1 MALLNF
7 ELDGHAY
14 KTARLIGLL
23 GLAWASLELISY
35 LLIKQY
41 FMQLLENNPK
51 LAGQTKQKEAT
62 AMQMMPRVVCFVH
75 NVIQIPLGLVILLDP
90 FYNRNAI
97 WARDDFSSLVMA
109 ISAGYFLYDT
119 LECMY
124 RLKHEGWDFLLHGVF
139 CLTVYS
145 FLTHTGYLHFYG
157 AGFLMWELST
167 PFMHFRWFLYKI
179 GKDTTK
185 LYQYNALAGMA
196 VFFLC
201 RILWGNF
208 LSIMFW
214 VDSVRVLATPAG
226 ATLPMAAIWVYRVAT
241 VVMNGLNAWWF
252 SKMVTILLEAVRGSS
267 SRGMSKKVTAKAL

>member
-1 MALLNF
+1 MSF
-7 ELDGHAY
+7 QSFRDDPHAY

-35 LLIKQY
+35 VVIRPFFL
-41 FMQLLENNPK
+41 QLLENNPK
-51 LAGQTKQKEAT
+51 LAGQKKKQEAT
-62 AMQMMPRVVCFVH
+62 ATQMMPRVVCFVH
-75 NVIQIPLGLVILLDP
+75 NIIQIPLGLFILLDP

-97 WARDDFSSLVMA
+97 WARDDFSTLVMA

-124 RLKHEGWDFLLHGVF
+124 RIKHEGWDFLLHGVF
-139 CLTVYS
+139 CLMVYS

-185 LYQYNALAGMA
+185 LYAYNALGGMA

-226 ATLPMAAIWVYRVAT
+226 AALPMSAIWVYRLST
-241 VVMNGLNAWWF
+241 LVMNGLNAWWF
-252 SKMVTILLEAVRGSS
+252 SKMMKILLETVRGSS
-267 SRGMSKKVTAKAL
+267 SSSTAKAVTAKAQ

>member
-1 MALLNF
+1 MMLF
-7 ELDGHAY
+7 
-14 KTARLIGLL
+14 
-23 GLAWASLELISY
+23 ISGY
-35 LLIKQY
+35 
-41 FMQLLENNPK
+41 
-51 LAGQTKQKEAT
+51 
-62 AMQMMPRVVCFVH
+62 VVRA
-75 NVIQIPLGLVILLDP
+75 QEPEWML
-90 FYNRNAI
+90 
-97 WARDDFSSLVMA
+97 SSLTCS
-109 ISAGYFLYDT
+109 SAVLCTAGRILPSRHLPAVLADVGCKNSLT
-119 LECMY
+119 GRWCR
-124 RLKHEGWDFLLHGVF
+124 RLCCAFHLPA
-139 CLTVYS
+139 
-145 FLTHTGYLHFYG
+145 G

-252 SKMVTILLEAVRGSS
+252 SKMVTTLLEAVRGSS